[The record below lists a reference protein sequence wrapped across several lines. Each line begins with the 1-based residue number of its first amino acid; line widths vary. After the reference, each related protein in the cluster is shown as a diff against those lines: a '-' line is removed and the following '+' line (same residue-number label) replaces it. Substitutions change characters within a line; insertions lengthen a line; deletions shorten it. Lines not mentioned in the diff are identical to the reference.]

1 MNLHAIVL
9 MAGLLGQ
16 QPPEER
22 IDDTEYERNV
32 AVHVKAVQAIEKSW
46 RKDPAAALKSIE
58 AALKAIEEELAPRYP
73 RLIEATIAV
82 RATRGIDKGEVKDR
96 HAFLPYRLAGEI
108 ALAAE
113 EPDRAVALL
122 QKSPTG
128 AALLAEAK
136 KAAAA
141 KTRKDPGPT
150 TAPPPAKPAF
160 DPKPFLEKRDFAG
173 ALEALR
179 AQPAAVPDADKIA
192 EEIRREAAR
201 HQQATVAV
209 LAGVLPRLDQTGFR
223 KDHLEPCLQSCARLP
238 ADVESDELRWVRR
251 LDRWIEKRDPA
262 EFEALA
268 LAAAKFGGDFQVL
281 ADRAQDN
288 RLREIEQL
296 VQAVNQA
303 ARNDRARLLDQ
314 LGQAER
320 ALGELA
326 AARPRGDLKDRLW
339 ALKSKLPLDDK
350 ALDEARNRPTTIADI
365 RRLADELDRL
375 WVSDRRAR
383 LSVPDQKDLA
393 LLLGVYR
400 CMALFLEGK
409 TVAQAAQDLR
419 LVEVFRSAGELPA
432 DVSPKVAAVRAR
444 ILR

>member
-1 MNLHAIVL
+1 MSLRAIVL
-9 MAGLLGQ
+9 MAGFLGQ

-22 IDDTEYERNV
+22 VDDTEYERNV
-32 AVHVKAVQAIEKSW
+32 AVHVKAVQSIEKTW
-46 RKDPAAALKSIE
+46 RKDPAVALKSIE
-58 AALKAIEEELAPRYP
+58 AALKAVEEELAPRYP

-82 RATRGIDKGEVKDR
+82 RTTRGIDKGEVKDR
-96 HAFLPYRLAGEI
+96 HAFFPYRLAGEI
-108 ALAAE
+108 ALSAG
-113 EPDRAVALL
+113 EPERAVALL

-128 AALLAEAK
+128 AGLLAEAK
-136 KAAAA
+136 KAIAARD
-141 KTRKDPGPT
+141 KKDPGPAT
-150 TAPPPAKPAF
+150 TPLPPKPTF
-160 DPKPFLEKRDFAG
+160 DPKPFLERRDFTG

-179 AQPAAVPDADKIA
+179 GQPAALADANRIA
-192 EEIRREAAR
+192 EDIRREATR
-201 HQQATVAV
+201 HQQAAIAA
-209 LAGVLPRLDQTGFR
+209 LAGLLPRLDQPGFR
-223 KDHLEPCLQSCARLP
+223 KDYLEACLQSCARLP
-238 ADVESDELRWVRR
+238 AEVESDELRWVRR
-251 LDRWIEKRDPA
+251 LDRWTVLRDPA

-268 LAAAKFGGDFQVL
+268 LAAAKFGGDFTVL

-288 RLREIEQL
+288 RLKEIEQL
-296 VQAVNQA
+296 VHSVNQA
-303 ARNDRARLLDQ
+303 ARGDRARLLDQ

-326 AARPRGDLKDRLW
+326 AARPRADLKDRLA
-339 ALKSKLPLDDK
+339 ALKAKLPVDDK
-350 ALDEARNRPTTIADI
+350 ALDEVRTRPTAIADI

-409 TVAQAAQDLR
+409 TIAQAAQDLR
-419 LVEVFRSAGELPA
+419 LVEVFRSAGELPP